1 MMKENDII
9 KKANAILPS
18 EAQYN
23 FCELEFLALI
33 NFNMCTFTNCEKG
46 TGREQEKYFNPPE
59 LDVKGWITT
68 IKNAGMKGVILNVKD
83 VDGFCIWQTEQTDH
97 SVKNSPWL
105 DGKGDVVRA
114 VADECREQDIKFGI
128 YISTYDLHESTFG
141 TEDYDKF
148 FVSLLTELLTWYG
161 DIFCVWF
168 PKKTGPEHKYNWK
181 LYYETVRKLQP
192 EAVICDCGPDI
203 RWVGHNGGVE
213 RKEEWSVV
221 PYTLLNNAP
230 VSRLVEPDLGS
241 IRKLKK
247 ASDLVWYPPIT
258 YIPLRK
264 GFYFHK
270 QEDTDIKMLSNILD
284 VYFRSVGNN
293 GVFALCVSPDFFG
306 KLDKKDVDSLF
317 TLGAQLR
324 VEFKTNFAA
333 EGQFTSEDEKDK
345 AHGADKLGAENGYW
359 HSGDK
364 SKNISVTLDMGKVNF
379 INKIVLAENTKTGQ
393 QIEKF
398 TLSYF
403 FDGKWRKIY
412 SGSTIGRKKIC
423 LIEPTNAR
431 RIRLDIKKTRGFA
444 TLKSFE
450 VY

>member
-1 MMKENDII
+1 MNEKDII
-9 KKANAILPS
+9 KRANAVLPS
-18 EAQYN
+18 QAQYD

-33 NFNMCTFTNCEKG
+33 YFNMCTFTNSEKG

-59 LDVKGWITT
+59 LDTEGWIRS
-68 IKNAGMKGVILNVKD
+68 IKFAGMKGVILNVKD
-83 VDGFCIWQTEQTDH
+83 IDGFCIWQTEHTDH

-105 DGKGDVVRA
+105 DGNGDVVRA
-114 VADECREQDIKFGI
+114 VADECRKQDMKFGI
-128 YISTYDLHESTFG
+128 YISPYDLHEKTFG
-141 TEDYDKF
+141 TAEYDDF
-148 FVSLLTELLTWYG
+148 FVSLLTELLTNYG

-168 PKKTGPEHKYNWK
+168 PKNSGFEYKYNWQR
-181 LYYETVRKLQP
+181 YYETVRTLQP
-192 EAVICDCGPDI
+192 GAVICDCGPDI
-203 RWVGHNGGVE
+203 RWAGHNGGVA

-241 IRKLKK
+241 LKKLKK
-247 ASDLVWYPPIT
+247 AKELVWYPPIT

-264 GFYFHK
+264 GFYYHK
-270 QEDTDIKMLSNILD
+270 QDEANLKMLSNILD

-293 GVFALCVSPDFFG
+293 GVFALGISPTFLGDI
-306 KLDKKDVDSLF
+306 DEKDVDSLR
-317 TLGAQLR
+317 TLGAQLK
-324 VEFKTNFAA
+324 VEFKDNLAQD
-333 EGQFTSEDEKDK
+333 GVFTSDSEKDK
-345 AHGADKLGAENGYW
+345 AHGAQALNEENGFW
-359 HSGDK
+359 HSGEAG
-364 SKNISVTLDMGKVNF
+364 KNISITLDMGKVHF
-379 INKIVLAENTKTGQ
+379 INKIVLGENTKSGQ

-412 SGSTIGRKKIC
+412 SGNTIGKKKIC
-423 LIEPTNAR
+423 LIAPTNAR

-444 TLKSFE
+444 TLKTFE